1 MNPDRAGGGG
11 GELMDQCSRH
21 DTPSA
26 ISDVLTI
33 RPVHVLTLE
42 LDALFSKV
50 LSGRWLGDS
59 ITQIR
64 ETVQTH

>member
-1 MNPDRAGGGG
+1 
-11 GELMDQCSRH
+11 MDQCSRH

>member
-1 MNPDRAGGGG
+1 
-11 GELMDQCSRH
+11 MDQCSRH

-26 ISDVLTI
+26 ISDVLAI

-59 ITQIR
+59 ITPIR